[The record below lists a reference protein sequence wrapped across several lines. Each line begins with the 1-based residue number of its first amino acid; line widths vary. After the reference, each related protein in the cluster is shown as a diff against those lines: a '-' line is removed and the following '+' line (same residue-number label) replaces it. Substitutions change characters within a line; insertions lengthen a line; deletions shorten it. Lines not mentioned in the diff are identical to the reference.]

1 MEYFWSCPS
10 KSKLLLNVESD
21 KWNDCTFLDAQENLQ
36 AEAETSEV
44 SITDVHGLELCVW
57 DIFLLICL

>member
-1 MEYFWSCPS
+1 MEYFWNCPS
-10 KSKLLLNVESD
+10 KSKLLLNVESV

-44 SITDVHGLELCVW
+44 SITDVHGLELSV
-57 DIFLLICL
+57 